1 VFGIVPSW
9 QGTKA
14 DLVPALKEE
23 GGVFDRRAPRLSL
36 RSLLVVTQLA
46 LAMIV
51 LIGAGLCIKSLR
63 NLLAIDP
70 GYQTESVLMAP
81 LEIDQKKYNEAR
93 GRALQQQIIER
104 LSSIPGAEGVSYG
117 LVMRSAAAAI

>member
-1 VFGIVPSW
+1 
-9 QGTKA
+9 
-14 DLVPALKEE
+14 LKEE

-70 GYQTESVLMAP
+70 GYQTESVLIGAAGTRP
-81 LEIDQKKYNEAR
+81 EKVQR
-93 GRALQQQIIER
+93 GAWSR
-104 LSSIPGAEGVSYG
+104 P
-117 LVMRSAAAAI
+117 AAADN